1 MGDINA
7 ADLEQLQSMVDDWF
21 ADNDDTDLTDG
32 LIVDWDDIYV
42 DDGVIFVCAHDEDT
56 AYTLSDDGTG
66 NIRLSYSGAR

>member
-42 DDGVIFVCAHDEDT
+42 DDGVIFVGAHDEDT